1 MPSSKTSFP
10 PQPAD
15 SPRRAVSAGI
25 ALHDAR
31 PLFEKALQYG
41 LQHGLFSADK
51 LSAMAQEA
59 PKGIVQI
66 ARHFGSEHLRPE
78 LEKAKDRMINLV
90 SLCLHQASDGDL
102 RLAAESLRDHSLL
115 SRSKGGADLLKALL
129 ALPESSHFDGTD
141 DGELDTSPGPSPQ
154 FAQWTLRSW
163 PDYQAERALREPHQA
178 MKDAA
183 LWMAERLGLS
193 EEELQE
199 AHIHAEAVIRTAL
212 LAEAAGSEE
221 FPDWTALEQLLMGW
235 REDVATGTTK
245 AKKITPAALKK
256 AAAARA
262 DLIHLP
268 QELPEAWLLLVQQVR
283 DSLLAD
289 LPLLLDARQSV
300 RTLLRKEDDEH
311 MPPLFSRYFWHED
324 LASEVSQHDAEV
336 SDAWDAALG
345 GHSDEGSLLTLLLC
359 VASGAPRT
367 TLLTEKAATSLVRK
381 LQKPSATPVFQP
393 ERASQFLREHAPQM
407 YQDDYLQLW
416 QDFVDE
422 SQATLCSDAVYAES
436 DALALL
442 RRECHVKVR

>member
-1 MPSSKTSFP
+1 M
-10 PQPAD
+10 
-15 SPRRAVSAGI
+15 
-25 ALHDAR
+25 
-31 PLFEKALQYG
+31 
-41 LQHGLFSADK
+41 
-51 LSAMAQEA
+51 
-59 PKGIVQI
+59 
-66 ARHFGSEHLRPE
+66 
-78 LEKAKDRMINLV
+78 
-90 SLCLHQASDGDL
+90 
-102 RLAAESLRDHSLL
+102 
-115 SRSKGGADLLKALL
+115 
-129 ALPESSHFDGTD
+129 
-141 DGELDTSPGPSPQ
+141 
-154 FAQWTLRSW
+154 
-163 PDYQAERALREPHQA
+163 
-178 MKDAA
+178 
-183 LWMAERLGLS
+183 
-193 EEELQE
+193 
-199 AHIHAEAVIRTAL
+199 
-212 LAEAAGSEE
+212 
-221 FPDWTALEQLLMGW
+221 
-235 REDVATGTTK
+235 
-245 AKKITPAALKK
+245 
-256 AAAARA
+256 
-262 DLIHLP
+262 
-268 QELPEAWLLLVQQVR
+268 QQVR

-381 LQKPSATPVFQP
+381 LQKPSASPAFQP

-442 RRECHVKVR
+442 RRECHVQG